1 MNFYSTL
8 IMVDGASLYSWS
20 SIIMIVCN
28 QNIMFNGNF
37 EYDDIQVQSYAI
49 VYSSEMTFAF

>member
-1 MNFYSTL
+1 
-8 IMVDGASLYSWS
+8 MVDGASLYSWP

-37 EYDDIQVQSYAI
+37 EYDDIQVPSHAI